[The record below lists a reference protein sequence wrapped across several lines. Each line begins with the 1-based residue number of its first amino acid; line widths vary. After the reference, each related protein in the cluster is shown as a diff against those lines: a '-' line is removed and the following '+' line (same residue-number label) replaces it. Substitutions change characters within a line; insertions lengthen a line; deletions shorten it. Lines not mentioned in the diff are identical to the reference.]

1 MARKLKGKSKPKGLK
16 IALQNQLYQQKLAN
30 SHRKKQQNILN
41 AKSQLSKKALEQRAR
56 QQAKE
61 ANFIPF
67 NKNETLL
74 LIGEGDFSFAKSI
87 LMQGYIQPE
96 NLIVTSFDA
105 SVNELKLKYP
115 HSFEDNYQYLIDLGV
130 KIFFQ
135 IDGTNL
141 IKTFKLS
148 KHTPWKKI
156 MGKQWHFKYLQ
167 NIMFNFPHTGKGIK
181 DRDRNIVDHQELV
194 FGYFD
199 SAKQLFRLVNLH
211 VNRSKSNPTQGYQL
225 DNKETDTHNSASIS
239 EDGIGNIIISTF
251 NGEPYDSWQ
260 VKLLAKKNGLVL
272 NRSCEFYWEN
282 YPDYH
287 HKRTNSEQSTTKR
300 AEERDARTYIFKQ
313 SIRKRNESNDD
324 SDADSE

>member
-30 SHRKKQQNILN
+30 SHKKKQQNILN
-41 AKSQLSKKALEQRAR
+41 AKSQLSKKALEQRVR

-87 LMQGYIQPE
+87 LIQGYIQPE

-115 HSFEDNYQYLIDLGV
+115 HSFEDNYQYLVDLGV

-181 DRDRNIVDHQELV
+181 DQDRNIADHQELV

-199 SAKQLFRLVNLH
+199 SAKQLFKLVNSH

-225 DNKETDTHNSASIS
+225 NKETDTHNSASIS

-272 NRSCEFYWEN
+272 NRSCKFYWAN

-313 SIRKRNESNDD
+313 SIRKKNKSNDD
-324 SDADSE
+324 SDADSV

>member
-1 MARKLKGKSKPKGLK
+1 MARKLKGKARPKGLK

-30 SHRKKQQNILN
+30 SHKKKQQNILN
-41 AKSQLSKKALEQRAR
+41 NKSKLPKKALEQRAR

-67 NKNETLL
+67 DKNETLL
-74 LIGEGDFSFAKSI
+74 LVGEGDFSFAKSI
-87 LMQGYIQPE
+87 LIQGYIQPE

-115 HSFEDNYQYLIDLGV
+115 HSFEDNYQYLVNLGV

-135 IDGTNL
+135 IDATNL

-167 NIMFNFPHTGKGIK
+167 NIMFNFPHTGRGIK
-181 DRDRNIVDHQELV
+181 DQDRNIAEHQELI

-199 SAKQLFRLVNLH
+199 SAKQLFKLVNSH
-211 VNRSKSNPTQGYQL
+211 INHSKSNPIQGYQI
-225 DNKETDTHNSASIS
+225 DDKETNTHRSDSIT
-239 EDGIGNIIISTF
+239 EDGIGKIILSTF

-260 VKLLAKKNGLVL
+260 IKLLAKKNGLVVD
-272 NRSCEFYWEN
+272 RSCKFYWSN
-282 YPDYH
+282 YPEYH
-287 HKRTNSEQSTTKR
+287 HKRTNSEQSTTKP
-300 AEERDARTYIFKQ
+300 AEEREARTYIFKQ
-313 SIRKRNESNDD
+313 FIRKNTKSKED
-324 SDADSE
+324 SDLDSE